1 MRACMCAGVR
11 MCLCACVTHMSE
23 LVILAPARRGVS
35 CEEGEDGFGLGRL
48 DAAAGAQ
55 PQALGE
61 ESGMDGKGPGG
72 KVYSVGA
79 LCGSLKQNRNEP

>member
-1 MRACMCAGVR
+1 MSVCVCVYVRARACV
-11 MCLCACVTHMSE
+11 CACVCVC
-23 LVILAPARRGVS
+23 VILAPARRGVS

-61 ESGMDGKGPGG
+61 ETGMDGEAPRG
-72 KVYSVGA
+72 KVYSGA
-79 LCGSLKQNRNEP
+79 LCGCLKQNRNEP